1 MNDIIS
7 LLQTALGALD
17 KVTVSGLQNHSL
29 LLSAAE
35 AVRTS
40 AAALT
45 EMEKGKESADGKQT
59 D

>member
-7 LLQTALGALD
+7 LLQAALAALD